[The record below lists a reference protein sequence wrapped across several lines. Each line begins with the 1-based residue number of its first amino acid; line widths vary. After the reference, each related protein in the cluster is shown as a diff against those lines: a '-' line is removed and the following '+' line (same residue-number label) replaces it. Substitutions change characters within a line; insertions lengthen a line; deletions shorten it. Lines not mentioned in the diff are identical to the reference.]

1 MQKCIRMLVATIVIA
16 VCCGMTVPATADTY
30 PSRPITIIVPFAA
43 GGPFDTIARI
53 IAEGMRGLLGQPII
67 IEDVAGA
74 AGSLGVGR
82 VARASPDGYTLSIGN
97 WGTHVVNGAM
107 YSLSYDTFADF
118 EPIALLSNSPE
129 LIVAKSAVPA
139 NNLKQFIAYLKNNSD
154 KASMGTSGVGSS
166 GHVAGFLFQKATG
179 TSFQFVP
186 YRGLAPAM
194 QDLIGGRTDMMID
207 MPSNSLP
214 YIRSGA
220 IKAFAVMDKQAWR
233 RLRTFRQSMR
243 RDCRVFMRRSGMRY
257 GPRKACSWTS
267 SPNRMQRGERRSPI
281 PPCKDDRR
289 RSTKPYFL
297 LSNRHRR
304 PLSIINPRSTSGGS
318 LSRTTRLKFID
329 LPS

>member
-1 MQKCIRMLVATIVIA
+1 MQNCMRMLVATIIVA
-16 VCCGMTVPATADTY
+16 VYCGMTAPVTADTY

-53 IAEGMRGLLGQPII
+53 IAEGMRGHLGQPII

-139 NNLKQFIAYLKNNSD
+139 NDLKQFIAYLKNNSD

-220 IKAFAVMDKQAWR
+220 IKAFAVMDKQRLASAPDIPTVDEAGLPGFYATIWYALWAPKGTPTDIITKLNAAVRKALADPTVQR
-233 RLRTFRQSMR
+233 RLSTIDQTIFPPEQQTPEALRAYHKSEI
-243 RDCRVFMRRSGMRY
+243 D
-257 GPRKACSWTS
+257 KWW
-267 SPNRMQRGERRSPI
+267 PI
-281 PPCKDDRR
+281 IKDANI
-289 RSTKPYFL
+289 K
-297 LSNRHRR
+297 
-304 PLSIINPRSTSGGS
+304 IQ
-318 LSRTTRLKFID
+318 
-329 LPS
+329 

>member
-1 MQKCIRMLVATIVIA
+1 MQKCMRMLVATTVVA
-16 VCCGMTVPATADTY
+16 VCCGMTVPAPADTY

-53 IAEGMRGLLGQPII
+53 IADGMRGPLGQPII

-139 NNLKQFIAYLKNNSD
+139 NDLKQFIAYLKNNSD

-220 IKAFAVMDKQAWR
+220 IKAFAVMDKQRLASAPEIPTVDEAGLPGFYATIWYALWAPKGTPTDIITKLNTAVRKALADPTVQR
-233 RLRTFRQSMR
+233 RLSTIDQTIFPPEQQTPEALRAYHKSEI
-243 RDCRVFMRRSGMRY
+243 D
-257 GPRKACSWTS
+257 KWW
-267 SPNRMQRGERRSPI
+267 PI
-281 PPCKDDRR
+281 IKDANI
-289 RSTKPYFL
+289 K
-297 LSNRHRR
+297 
-304 PLSIINPRSTSGGS
+304 IQ
-318 LSRTTRLKFID
+318 
-329 LPS
+329 